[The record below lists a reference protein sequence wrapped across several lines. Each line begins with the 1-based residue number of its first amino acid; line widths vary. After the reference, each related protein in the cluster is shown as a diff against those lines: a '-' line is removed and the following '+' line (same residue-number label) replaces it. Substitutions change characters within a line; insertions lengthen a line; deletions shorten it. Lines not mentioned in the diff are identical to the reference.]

1 MIMIKGSTSLVRKPF
16 VRKAFS
22 QEDTKTIDRHLFKL
36 VLQAFNCFFQ
46 TLIRTTVFR
55 PNDVEPQYFVS
66 FLTI

>member
-1 MIMIKGSTSLVRKPF
+1 MIMINGSTSLVRKPSG
-16 VRKAFS
+16 RKAFS
-22 QEDTKTIDRHLFKL
+22 QKDTKTIDRQLFKL
-36 VLQAFNCFFQ
+36 VLQACTCVLK